1 MKTRYRLG
9 AFAVMFM
16 LAQTLCIFP
25 QCDLGFAQESPGTS
39 SNTDSNSD
47 GSQSSAVSSVIYPFR
62 SATVGTEVR
71 GVLDTINYKEGDTV
85 TDGAVVAEVSKD
97 RYTSIVG
104 EFRSNYE
111 AIVRTLDRAR
121 ELATTQEELYR
132 GRAGTFDD
140 VMKARAEIRI
150 LEARRD
156 EAAFKLKQAELNLKA
171 CEVRSPFTGVVSVLY
186 HEPYEAVDNLEKVFG
201 VVDTTKV
208 YARAYWPEARL
219 SEIALGKKVNF
230 TYNGKVYSGVVEKVS
245 NLIDPSSR
253 TKRIHVL
260 IDNTDGALQ
269 VGMSGALNPVD
280 RTRVSQTDQS
290 YAPSVD

>member
-1 MKTRYRLG
+1 MKIRCKLVIL
-9 AFAVMFM
+9 AVMFIP
-16 LAQTLCIFP
+16 AQTLCMFP
-25 QCDLGFAQESPGTS
+25 QCDLGLAQEAPGAS
-39 SNTDSNSD
+39 SNTD
-47 GSQSSAVSSVIYPFR
+47 GAQTSAVSSVIYPFR
-62 SATVGTEVR
+62 SATVGSEVR
-71 GVLDTINYKEGDTV
+71 GILDTVNYKEGDSV

-121 ELATTQEELYR
+121 EQVATQEELYR

-140 VMKARAEIRI
+140 VMKARAEVRI

-171 CEVRSPFTGVVSVLY
+171 CEVRSPFSGVISVLY
-186 HEPYEAVDNLEKVFG
+186 HEPYEPVDTLEKIFG

-230 TYNGKVYSGVVEKVS
+230 VYNGKVYTGVVEKVS

-260 IDNTDGALQ
+260 IDNHDGALQ
-269 VGMSGALNPVD
+269 VGMSGALNPAD
-280 RTRVSQTDQS
+280 QTRVSQS
-290 YAPSVD
+290 NHPSDTSMD